1 MKETTFKKNDN
12 GRFERLLVSLL
23 ALLVGLLTGFGGILF
38 NWLLDALH
46 FILYNTFSQSVNIGK
61 SKYFFIPL
69 LAGVAIGL
77 INRYLI
83 DDDKRGCGVTE
94 VIEELKYI
102 NRMLMKP
109 KSVLIKMFGT
119 IITISSGLSAGRHG
133 PIVHLGGAIG
143 SNIGCRAGFSDKKIR
158 IMIGCGVAGSLSAVF
173 DAPVFAAL
181 FVMEVLMNRDFF
193 EYFTP
198 IFISSITAAFLGRVV
213 IGHTPFLIIKG
224 SYGLKDYREIVFYI
238 LLGVATSLVAL
249 IYIKG
254 LEVTKA
260 FFEKKLKLPIMVKP
274 IIGAGL
280 VGIIGYN
287 FPLIYDIEFNTIPRI
302 VEGEFGMKLL
312 LMLFVAKLIAT
323 FLTLGSGGI
332 GGVFVPGLYIGA
344 AFGAVYGNLLERFF
358 PTLIFNSNTYSIIGI
373 GVMFAGFA
381 EAPISAALMIAELT
395 DNFAILFPS
404 LIACAIGSI
413 TMEIMHKYSIYT
425 KPLGDNL
432 IDID

>member
-1 MKETTFKKNDN
+1 MKEKTFKKNDD
-12 GRFERLLVSLL
+12 GRFERLSVSLL
-23 ALLVGLLTGFGGILF
+23 ALLVGLLTGLGGIIF

-46 FILYNTFSQSVNIGK
+46 FIFYNTFSQAVSLGK
-61 SKYFFIPL
+61 AKYFLIPL
-69 LAGVAIGL
+69 IAGVLIGL

-83 DDDKRGCGVTE
+83 DEDKRGCGVTE
-94 VIEELKYI
+94 VIEELKHI

-109 KSVLIKMFGT
+109 KSVLIKMLGT
-119 IITISSGLSAGRHG
+119 LITLSSGLSAGRHG

-143 SNIGCRAGFSDKKIR
+143 SNIGYRAGFSDKKIR

-181 FVMEVLMNRDFF
+181 FVMEVLMNKDFF

-198 IFISSITAAFLGRVV
+198 IFISSITAAFLGRVI
-213 IGHTPFLIIKG
+213 IGHTPFLVIKG

-238 LLGVATSLVAL
+238 LLGIATSLLAV
-249 IYIKG
+249 IYIRG

-260 FFEKKLKLPIMVKP
+260 FFEKKMKLPIMVKP

-287 FPLIYDIEFNTIPRI
+287 LPLIYDIEFDTIPRI

-312 LMLFVAKLIAT
+312 IVLLIAKLIAT

-344 AFGAVYGNLLERFF
+344 AFGAVYGNVMERLF

-373 GVMFAGFA
+373 GVIFAGFA
-381 EAPISAALMIAELT
+381 EAPISAALMVAELT
-395 DNFAILFPS
+395 DNFGILFPS
-404 LIACAIGSI
+404 LIACAVGSI
-413 TMEIMHKYSIYT
+413 TTEIMHKYSIYT
-425 KPLGDNL
+425 KPLGDNV
-432 IDID
+432 IDVE